1 MERPVLRGVL
11 VYRSKSGALEFS
23 RGLSHSDSSF
33 AALISTVQVLS
44 RLTAGGQIAHF
55 ALSNS
60 ALTIVQSPE
69 NGLGVAIFHDSSF
82 YRCVARE
89 IATCI
94 LREYSG
100 RLNQSAG
107 SISFPIGALKIAI
120 QSAARS
126 VMRWLTT
133 KLRGVILF
141 AAIFS
146 GNDIQETYPTNSDAV
161 SVGTTLDELQM
172 SLRDLGRMVSD
183 QPYELVIEADQ
194 VVTRLV
200 LYEFESEETT
210 LLLQLRAESNSP
222 VVIAQ
227 LTEMLDMLA
236 LCLRTSARVYSLG
249 ESESA

>member
-1 MERPVLRGVL
+1 MEGRALRGLL

-33 AALISTVQVLS
+33 AALISTVQVLA

-55 ALSNS
+55 ALAHS
-60 ALTIVQSPE
+60 ALTIVQSPQ
-69 NGLGVAIFHDSSF
+69 NGLGVAVFHDSAF

-89 IATCI
+89 IALCI
-94 LREYSG
+94 LRDYSG
-100 RLNQSAG
+100 RFNPNGGAT
-107 SISFPIGALKIAI
+107 SFPIGALKLSIR
-120 QSAARS
+120 SAARS
-126 VMRWLTT
+126 VMRWLTAR
-133 KLRGVILF
+133 LRGAVLF
-141 AAIFS
+141 AALFS

-172 SLRDLGRMVSD
+172 ALRDLGRTVAD
-183 QPYELVIEADQ
+183 QPRELVVEADR

-210 LLLQLRAESNSP
+210 LLLQLRAEANSAA
-222 VVIAQ
+222 VGAQ
-227 LTEMLDMLA
+227 LTELLEMLA

-249 ESESA
+249 ESEEA